1 MLLEL
6 EALYGKLLEKY
17 GYQNWWPTDLE
28 YHKALNQ
35 DPRDEIIIGAILT
48 QNTSWKN
55 VEKALNNLK
64 KEKAL
69 SLEVIKYLDEEKLK
83 ELIRPAGFF
92 ERKSKILKDISF
104 KLDKKPSR
112 ELLLSIRGIG
122 KETADSIMLYA
133 FNELYFVVD
142 LYTKR
147 FFSRVFNKDF
157 LKLSYD
163 EIQSFIQKNINK
175 DITIYKEFHA
185 LIVRHSKDLCK
196 KSPYCGSCFLENCY
210 HQNRL

>member
-6 EALYGKLLEKY
+6 RALYEKLLEKY
-17 GYQNWWPTDLE
+17 GYQNWWPVDLE
-28 YHKALNQ
+28 YHKAFNQ
-35 DPRDEIIIGAILT
+35 DPKDEIIIGAILT

-69 SLEVIKYLDEEKLK
+69 SLEVIKHINEAKLK

-92 ERKSKILKDISF
+92 ERKSKVLKDVSF

-133 FNELYFVVD
+133 FDELYFVVD

-163 EIQSFIQKNINK
+163 EVQSFIQRNIDE
-175 DITIYKEFHA
+175 DITLYKEFHA

-196 KSPYCGSCFLENCY
+196 KSPSCYLCFLRNCY
-210 HQNRL
+210 YAKL